1 MNTSELKLT
10 IIRQME
16 SLEEDVL
23 IEVLDYIQ
31 RKVDDHQYTSV
42 LNTISVEQQQALLQA
57 QQSIQDGKG
66 IPHQVIESKYKKMY
80 GIS

>member
-10 IIRQME
+10 IIRQVD
-16 SLEEDVL
+16 SLEEHVL

-31 RKVDDHQYTSV
+31 RKVDYQYSSV
-42 LNTISVEQQQALLQA
+42 ANTLSVEQQQALLQA

-66 IPHQVIESKYKKMY
+66 IPHQEIVSKYKKIY
-80 GIS
+80 DIS